1 MSVGRVSIGKRYG
14 CEVYHRGA
22 PCRHLAK
29 VKAIEGMPALNLD
42 RREPPKGVKS
52 VCVLFDTKGEVL

>member
-52 VCVLFDTKGEVL
+52 VLRPV